1 MPIVKLDTG
10 FNIEVEF
17 ATAPLARRFLAWM
30 IDLIIAWLIT
40 KGLAALMNTTSFFL
54 TTDIQTAKG
63 VVAALPA
70 IFYHLICELTMQGQ
84 SPGKFA
90 MRCRVVTQEGGQPT
104 TGQYFTRWVF
114 RLVDFPVWIIPAV
127 IFNVIP
133 WWTVPLLFGGLFTVF
148 ITPASQRVGDLIAGT
163 ILIDLR
169 NNASW
174 EDTLFTELSLD
185 YQPRYPL
192 VMQLSD
198 RDLNTLKT
206 IIVSVRKRKD
216 HHLAER
222 IANRIQTKLKMETT
236 QDPADFLE
244 TLLMDYN
251 YYTSR

>member
-1 MPIVKLDTG
+1 
-10 FNIEVEF
+10 
-17 ATAPLARRFLAWM
+17 
-30 IDLIIAWLIT
+30 
-40 KGLAALMNTTSFFL
+40 
-54 TTDIQTAKG
+54 
-63 VVAALPA
+63 
-70 IFYHLICELTMQGQ
+70 
-84 SPGKFA
+84 
-90 MRCRVVTQEGGQPT
+90 
-104 TGQYFTRWVF
+104 
-114 RLVDFPVWIIPAV
+114 VDFPVWIIPAV

-174 EDTLFTELSLD
+174 EDTLFTELSSD

-206 IIVSVRKRKD
+206 IILSVRKRKD

-222 IANRIQTKLKMETT
+222 IASRIQTKLKMETT
-236 QDPADFLE
+236 QDPTEFLE